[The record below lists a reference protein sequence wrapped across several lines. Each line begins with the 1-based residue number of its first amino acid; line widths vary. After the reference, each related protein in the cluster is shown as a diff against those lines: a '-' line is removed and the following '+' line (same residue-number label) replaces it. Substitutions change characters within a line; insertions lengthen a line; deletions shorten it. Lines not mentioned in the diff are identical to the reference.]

1 MKFFLDTANLNEIR
15 EANSWGIL
23 DGITTNP
30 SLVEKEGKNFYRLIE
45 EISKMVDGPV
55 SAEVTATD
63 TEGMIHEGEELSKI
77 HSNVTVKIPFIK
89 TGMAAIKALSEKGI
103 PVNVTLIFSPVQALM
118 AAKVGATYVSPF
130 VGRLDDIAHEGME
143 LVGQI
148 IDIFANYD
156 FGTQVLVASCRSPL
170 HIVEAARLG
179 AGVATLPFKVMEQM
193 IHHPLTDAGLKKFL
207 ADWEK
212 LPKELRELPTVKV

>member
-30 SLVEKEGKNFYRLIE
+30 SLVEKEGKPFYRIIE
-45 EISKMVDGPV
+45 EICKMVDGPV

-63 TEGMIHEGEELSKI
+63 TKGMIHEGEELSKI

-89 TGMAAIKALSEKGI
+89 TGIPAIKALSEKGI

-143 LVGQI
+143 LIGQI
-148 IDIFANYD
+148 IEIFANYD

-170 HIVEAARLG
+170 HIVAASRLG
-179 AGVATLPFKVMEQM
+179 AGVATMPFKVMEQM
-193 IHHPLTDAGLKKFL
+193 IHHPLTDIGLKKFL
-207 ADWEK
+207 EDWEK